1 MHSHHPDASKFN
13 REAETC
19 QDFMIADM
27 LAAVP
32 SSVPNTYASVRDALI
47 DAVVANGTAAKFSV
61 PSACSL
67 AHDVCKARAE
77 FSALDD
83 AASTLLYLVQQY
95 DYNRRLDE
103 TNMAHVRASLAKC
116 RAALALNTR
125 AAR

>member
-1 MHSHHPDASKFN
+1 MYINHPDASELN

-27 LAAVP
+27 IATLP
-32 SSVPNTYASVRDALI
+32 PNMENAYESVRDFLI
-47 DAVVANGTAAKFSV
+47 EDGRFSV

-77 FSALDD
+77 TSALED
-83 AASTLLYLVQQY
+83 AASTLLYLVEQY

-103 TNMAHVRASLAKC
+103 TNMGHVRASLAKC
-116 RAALALNTR
+116 RAAIALNTR